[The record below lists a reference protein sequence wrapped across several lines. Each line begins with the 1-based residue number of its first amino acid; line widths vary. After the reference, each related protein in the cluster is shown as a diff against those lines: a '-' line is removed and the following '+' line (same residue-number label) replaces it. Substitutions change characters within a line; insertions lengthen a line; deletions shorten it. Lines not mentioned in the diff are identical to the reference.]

1 MTLEE
6 YIQFKLSNIEEIKSL
21 VGENIFAFSGT
32 TNASNC
38 FIRWHIISEEDA
50 VSLLNGFSSLK
61 KAEVQ
66 ISVFANTVINAR
78 KIVNAI
84 TNTFNNQTQNFF
96 NIRCSQATIIQ
107 PTIEDTQTIHYPIR
121 ITFFYNI

>member
-6 YIQFKLSNIEEIKSL
+6 YIQFKLQNIEDIKSL
-21 VGENIFAFSGT
+21 VGENIFPFIAS
-32 TNASNC
+32 TNAEKC
-38 FIRWHIISEEDA
+38 FIRWHIITEEDA
-50 VSLLNGFSSLK
+50 VDLLNGFSSLK

-66 ISVFANTVINAR
+66 ISVFANTLSNAR
-78 KIVNAI
+78 LI
-84 TNTFNNQTQNFF
+84 TNAVVKTFNNSNKFS

-107 PTIEDTQTIHYPIR
+107 PTVEDNQTVHYPIR